1 MKKANSNCTA
11 TTSGTV
17 VNIKVKGQD
26 SPTMISVSYMVN
38 GSTYELTESIKLKS
52 EKIKLG
58 FLTIGLRRVPKMGNT
73 AIGSIVRVNYN
84 PDSPAE
90 AYLTDNIGKANV

>member
-11 TTSGTV
+11 ITSGTV
-17 VNIKVKGQD
+17 VNIKVKGLD
-26 SPTMISVSYMVN
+26 FPTMISVSYTVN

-58 FLTIGLRRVPKMGNT
+58 FLTIGQKRVAIMGNT
-73 AIGSIVRVNYN
+73 TIGSIVRVNYN
-84 PDSPAE
+84 PDNPAE